1 MRRVGANV
9 AGASVVIV
17 ALALV
22 ASQTLFS
29 AASER
34 SRIGAEPGDSGVTG
48 AEEGRGLL
56 AGEPRASQPGE
67 PGRSL
72 APRTP
77 GASGVGNAG
86 RAVTPVPLEARP
98 APSSPRASGTVAVS
112 VDRGSREREVVG
124 DEPRLA
130 ISEITSRARVAIR
143 AVLVGDVTEVEQEG
157 ASYEVEF
164 ESADD
169 DLEVVLDRAFDLMV
183 AEIDD
188 DDPAPTA
195 AQVEQARAAARA
207 MAALGDV
214 IEVEREDE
222 GFEVELARP
231 DGTVLEVELDLDLNL
246 VAVETESD

>member
-9 AGASVVIV
+9 AGASAVIV
-17 ALALV
+17 GLALV

-34 SRIGAEPGDSGVTG
+34 SRMAAEPGSSGVTG
-48 AEEGRGLL
+48 A
-56 AGEPRASQPGE
+56 
-67 PGRSL
+67 
-72 APRTP
+72 
-77 GASGVGNAG
+77 
-86 RAVTPVPLEARP
+86 VTPVPSEARP
-98 APSSPRASGTVAVS
+98 APSPFRASGTVAVS
-112 VDRGSREREVVG
+112 VDRGSGYREVDG

-143 AVLVGDVTEVEQEG
+143 EVLVGDVTEVEQEG

-195 AQVEQARAAARA
+195 DQVEQARAAARA